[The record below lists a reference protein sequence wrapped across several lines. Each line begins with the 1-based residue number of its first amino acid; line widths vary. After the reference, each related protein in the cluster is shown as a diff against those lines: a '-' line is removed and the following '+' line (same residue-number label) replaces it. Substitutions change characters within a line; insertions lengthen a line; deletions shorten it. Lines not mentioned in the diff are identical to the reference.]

1 MMNEFN
7 TKLIELLKIICE
19 YIPANKP
26 DERVIELF
34 KELKEMNEHDS
45 NIYQKLKEQYEQ
57 EIWEDNS
64 TPIEDLDFSVR
75 TCNCLKRYGV
85 NTLNQLKDMSF
96 NELNK
101 VRNLG
106 DKGKREILTFFM
118 QEVFNK

>member
-1 MMNEFN
+1 MNEFN
-7 TKLIELLKIICE
+7 TKLIELLE
-19 YIPANKP
+19 LMYIY
-26 DERVIELF
+26 ELTPMGYSSRDTTSIDILE
-34 KELKEMNEHDS
+34 KLRELKELN
-45 NIYQKLKEQYEQ
+45 EQ
-57 EIWEDNS
+57 EIEQDNS
-64 TPIEDLDFSVR
+64 TPLEDLDFSVR

>member
-1 MMNEFN
+1 MNEFN
-7 TKLIELLKIICE
+7 TKLIELLERIAGSIQCQ
-19 YIPANKP
+19 P

-34 KELKEMNEHDS
+34 KELKEMNE
-45 NIYQKLKEQYEQ
+45 Q
-57 EIWEDNS
+57 EIKQDNS
-64 TPIEDLDFSVR
+64 RPLEDLDFSVR
-75 TCNCLKRYGV
+75 TYNCLKRYGV